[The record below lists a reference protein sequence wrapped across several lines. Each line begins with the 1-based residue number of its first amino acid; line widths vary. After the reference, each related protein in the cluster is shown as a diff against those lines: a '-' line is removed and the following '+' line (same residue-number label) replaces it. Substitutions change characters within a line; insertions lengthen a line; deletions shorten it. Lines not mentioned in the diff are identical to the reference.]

1 MFFTKHVSL
10 LSLVP
15 ELKNY
20 FVRFYSNT
28 PDFIIRD
35 SVIYVNGFLLFTCR
49 RNKRLSDR
57 IKYYRLL
64 PVIRIPRR
72 EKKIFYINKKKKIT
86 LHFKKQR
93 PPASVALR
101 WSADVPRGK
110 YSRKCVLSSPCKE
123 RIVVFV

>member
-72 EKKIFYINKKKKIT
+72 EKKIFYINKKKKLPFISRSSGH
-86 LHFKKQR
+86 LLVLLSGGRLMYRVGNILENVFYR
-93 PPASVALR
+93 PLVK
-101 WSADVPRGK
+101 SA
-110 YSRKCVLSSPCKE
+110 
-123 RIVVFV
+123 